1 MSQHGFSELQV
12 IVSFNDKDWVEF
24 QLSKQVI
31 IIDLFRLTAVLNV
44 IFLLNQNECCSLREI
59 FV

>member
-1 MSQHGFSELQV
+1 MSQPGFSELQMT
-12 IVSFNDKDWVEF
+12 VSFNDKDWVEF

-31 IIDLFRLTAVLNV
+31 IIVPLESLLFKCN
-44 IFLLNQNECCSLREI
+44 FLAKSNEYWSLREI

>member
-1 MSQHGFSELQV
+1 MSQLGFSELQV

-31 IIDLFRLTAVLNV
+31 IINPFGITAV
-44 IFLLNQNECCSLREI
+44 
-59 FV
+59 

>member
-1 MSQHGFSELQV
+1 MSGYHFGWIHLCNQKLMSQPGFSELQM

-31 IIDLFRLTAVLNV
+31 IIDPFGITAV
-44 IFLLNQNECCSLREI
+44 
-59 FV
+59 